1 MRFYVLHAFNR
12 QFLKGTLGRRGFD
25 RMVVGIQLPVQSMP
39 ITTKVVSSN
48 LAHGEVYSIQHYV
61 IKFVSDLR
69 QVAGFLPVVRFPPP
83 IKLTAT
89 I

>member
-1 MRFYVLHAFNR
+1 MKQIYNSIYELLIIREGDL
-12 QFLKGTLGRRGFD
+12 
-25 RMVVGIQLPVQSMP
+25 QLPVQSVH
-39 ITTKVVSSN
+39 ITTNVVSSN
-48 LAHGEVYSIQHYV
+48 TVHGDVYSIQHYV

-69 QVAGFLPVVRFPPP
+69 PVGGFLWVIQFPPP